1 MRALTVDEIGF
12 VSGGDDE
19 PIEEVVVTAERPSK
33 WEDISEAINK
43 WLQGMGYGQ
52 TRSCPAGYGHMPPDD
67 WQQRTG
73 SPGDCADEDVT
84 AAEALAAA
92 AAAAAVVGDYNKSI
106 ERAAK
111 WLALAASAQA
121 IKERQDAERD
131 KE

>member
-1 MRALTVDEIGF
+1 MRTLTLDEVGF
-12 VSGGDDE
+12 VSGGDGE
-19 PIEEVVVTAERPSK
+19 PIEEVVVTAKRSSA
-33 WEDISEAINK
+33 WEDISDAVDK

-52 TRSCPAGYGHMPPDD
+52 THSCPAGYGHMPPDD

-73 SPGDCADEDVT
+73 SPGDCADLDVT

-92 AAAAAVVGDYNKSI
+92 AAAAAVVGDYEKKVDKI
-106 ERAAK
+106 AK
-111 WLALAASAQA
+111 WLSLAAAAQA

>member
-52 TRSCPAGYGHMPPDD
+52 THSCPAGYGHMPPDD

-73 SPGDCADEDVT
+73 SPGDCADTDVT
-84 AAEALAAA
+84 AAEALQAA